1 MLELET
7 HAMGSTVRVLLESD
21 PLGVLSRVVRWFERW
36 EQIFSRFRP
45 DSELSRLNARG
56 TARVSEELFEVLSRA
71 VAVARESDGLVTP
84 MVLPALLAAGYTKSF
99 ELLSD
104 EGEERR
110 VAVADVSSVELD
122 VERRVVKLGA
132 AVDLSGFVKGW
143 AADRAARVLGRSGPV
158 LVDVG
163 GDIAVS
169 GAPFR
174 IAVDHPDGSTI
185 SELELAAGGIAT
197 SGRDHRTWRGGA
209 AHHLIDP
216 TTGAWV
222 VGNIETASAVAADAT
237 GADLAAKTLFLSV
250 SRQQRPLLGSASLG
264 ITIDDR
270 GAGTIWNTDDHHHA
284 EVVPLIVRAS

>member
-104 EGEERR
+104 EGKERR

-216 TTGAWV
+216 RRGLPADTDVLSATVIAPSAWDAEHAAKRVLLLGTRAGLSWIESRPELAALV
-222 VGNIETASAVAADAT
+222 VGEQGTSKSSHFPRSSA
-237 GADLAAKTLFLSV
+237 
-250 SRQQRPLLGSASLG
+250 
-264 ITIDDR
+264 
-270 GAGTIWNTDDHHHA
+270 
-284 EVVPLIVRAS
+284 